1 MPPKALSPIKVY
13 SLLPKTNCKE
23 CGAENCMAF
32 AVGLVN
38 MEVKLEKCTP
48 LLEERYRKNYE
59 ELAAMLSPP
68 VREIEFGSG
77 ERRLKLGGEFVVFR
91 HELTYLNPTVIAL
104 DIDDRMEEAEVLRR
118 IGFVEDF
125 CYNYIGK
132 ELRLDSLA
140 LRSVS
145 GEPGEFGK
153 LVGLVK
159 GNTDVPLILC
169 SLSPGVVEA
178 GLSAAGDGK
187 PLIYAATKD
196 NWKEMADLSLEHG
209 CPLVASAPGDLNTL
223 RSLVKTLREYG
234 IKDLVVD
241 PGTFVGEGLSATL
254 NAFTMLRWK
263 ACKEE
268 DELSGLP
275 LLGTPIT
282 SWASAEGD
290 ARAKAWME
298 AVVAAMLIERYAD
311 ILIMHSLEG
320 WVLLPTTMLRFNIYT
335 DPRKPVSVESGLR
348 TIGNPNEV
356 SPVFLTS
363 NFALTYHLVSGD
375 IEAGKVDC
383 YLLVADS
390 EGISLESAVAGRKLT
405 AKEVADI
412 VKESGV
418 EKLVRHRTLIIPG
431 KAARLAG
438 EIEDETGWKVL
449 VGPQDS
455 SEIPKFVEKMWRP
468 GEEVASG

>member
-1 MPPKALSPIKVY
+1 
-13 SLLPKTNCKE
+13 
-23 CGAENCMAF
+23 
-32 AVGLVN
+32 
-38 MEVKLEKCTP
+38 
-48 LLEERYRKNYE
+48 
-59 ELAAMLSPP
+59 
-68 VREIEFGSG
+68 
-77 ERRLKLGGEFVVFR
+77 
-91 HELTYLNPTVIAL
+91 
-104 DIDDRMEEAEVLRR
+104 
-118 IGFVEDF
+118 
-125 CYNYIGK
+125 
-132 ELRLDSLA
+132 
-140 LRSVS
+140 
-145 GEPGEFGK
+145 
-153 LVGLVK
+153 
-159 GNTDVPLILC
+159 
-169 SLSPGVVEA
+169 
-178 GLSAAGDGK
+178 
-187 PLIYAATKD
+187 
-196 NWKEMADLSLEHG
+196 
-209 CPLVASAPGDLNTL
+209 
-223 RSLVKTLREYG
+223 
-234 IKDLVVD
+234 
-241 PGTFVGEGLSATL
+241 
-254 NAFTMLRWK
+254 
-263 ACKEE
+263 
-268 DELSGLP
+268 
-275 LLGTPIT
+275 
-282 SWASAEGD
+282 
-290 ARAKAWME
+290 ME